1 SGWAPPGERGSRH
14 ARWSMRCPSTD
25 CSTGPIEGDGDGRHA
40 GHPALSSGD
49 AMRHGLCALAIAFSL
64 AADPVDAQDKPPS
77 AAATIETG
85 STVELE
91 YTLKDD
97 GGAVIDTNKGKD
109 PLRYTHGERQII
121 PGLERELTGMH
132 PGDEK
137 KVVVK
142 PEDGYGSVNPDA
154 TAEVP
159 KASIPPNALVVGTR
173 LLARSQSGETRP
185 VMVKQINENT
195 VTLDLNHP
203 LAGKTRFFDVKVIGV
218 SPPGDKPTAPAPSA
232 KPAN

>member
-1 SGWAPPGERGSRH
+1 MRH
-14 ARWSMRCPSTD
+14 ALRAA
-25 CSTGPIEGDGDGRHA
+25 II
-40 GHPALSSGD
+40 ALSLV
-49 AMRHGLCALAIAFSL
+49 AV
-64 AADPVDAQDKPPS
+64 PVAAQDKP
-77 AAATIETG
+77 AATAATIETG
-85 STVELE
+85 ATVDLE
-91 YTLKDD
+91 YTLKDEA
-97 GGAVIDTNKGKD
+97 GAVIDSNKGKD
-109 PLRYTHGERQII
+109 PLRYTHGGRQLI
-121 PGLERELTGMH
+121 PGLERELTGLH

-154 TAEVP
+154 RAEVP

-185 VMVKQINENT
+185 VMVKEIKETT

-203 LAGKTRFFDVKVIGV
+203 LAGKTLFFDVKVLGV
-218 SPPGDKPTAPAPSA
+218 ARPGEKREPPAPPA